1 MLTEEAKSEI
11 DVLFPSGLTASHAYS
26 DFVRMSLGHK
36 SEDDLQFY
44 INKSD
49 RSKCP
54 KGNSIFLY
62 AKYCMDQFGGRN
74 GIEMFDKM
82 EERIEKFLRINVPNN
97 KFFTCTSCKNAD
109 SN

>member
-11 DVLFPSGLTASHAYS
+11 DVLFPPGLTASHAYS
-26 DFVRMSLGHK
+26 DFVRSLGHK

-54 KGNSIFLY
+54 KGNSIF
-62 AKYCMDQFGGRN
+62 CMPNTVWINWREKWYRN
-74 GIEMFDKM
+74 V
-82 EERIEKFLRINVPNN
+82 R
-97 KFFTCTSCKNAD
+97 
-109 SN
+109 